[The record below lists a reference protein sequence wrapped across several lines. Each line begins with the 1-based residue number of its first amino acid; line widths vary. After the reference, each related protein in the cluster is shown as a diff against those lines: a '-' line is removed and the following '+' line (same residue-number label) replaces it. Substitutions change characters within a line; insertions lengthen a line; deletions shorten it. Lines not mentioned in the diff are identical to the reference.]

1 MRGNTTRIILN
12 ERLTAANRSKLT
24 NKHYS
29 PKAHFNHSNN
39 KNSLTN
45 NILSNSPILHSYTK
59 SNGNNNSSK
68 NVPNNIMNLNTN
80 LLRFNTS
87 SSNSTNNTDN
97 LKVAIRVRP
106 PLPREIEKNLPFRA
120 ITLVSKENHTCS
132 LVEYLGVELDEEKRQ
147 KEWISNPQLFQL
159 HRFTFDEVFDINTS
173 QDEVF
178 NISAKPAVISVLEGY
193 NSTIFAYG
201 QTGTGKTFT
210 MEGFTYNNMDN
221 KRGIIPRTIECIFS
235 YIESNSNKDTK
246 FIIRAAY
253 LQIYNEMISD
263 LLKPENSNKNLSIRE
278 DKKKGLY
285 VDGLSE
291 WAVRNP
297 SDIYALL
304 ERGATCREVSNTFM
318 NDVSSRSHA
327 VFMITVEQLISK
339 TGKQITKIGK
349 LNLVDLAGSERTR
362 ITGATGKQLQES
374 IKINKSLSALGNV
387 INALTDTKERK
398 HIPYRDSK
406 LTRLLEDSLGG
417 NCKTT
422 MIATI
427 SPAQCS
433 FNESLSTLNFAK
445 RAKNIKNR
453 PVINEDIDHNG
464 LIHQYENELKKI
476 RKELEEKNKII
487 ELNEEILKLKNR
499 EEKEKID
506 AIKAYEQ
513 TSRQLLIEREEKQKL
528 ENKIQLMNLQMIKGG
543 EKIEE
548 TPQFKNALQEMEK
561 DFEKRILEIKKEK
574 EQFEDSKSQVE
585 AYNKLLYQ
593 QRDIMNSL
601 SISLNEKEETI
612 NDLIKTKN
620 ELENTIL
627 ELNNILKIKS
637 QYIIDL
643 EKILDN
649 NKIKHKEYS
658 KLNMN
663 NSKLNNSNNSNN
675 NNINTNNINIINNFN
690 KFISTNKKAHYIPYE
705 IEQNGKEYIS
715 KAMPL
720 LTSEEKIKE
729 LNDIVKYKNKEIFLL
744 KKVSEKCFGLG
755 LGENKSENDLKK
767 KIKELQLENIKL
779 QNDLKENNQMIN
791 LQRKENQSLEEH
803 YTTIEKIFQRTE
815 KENLELINIKE
826 KIISNL
832 EQIIK
837 KIDNEQYNFDE
848 KKNFAQLIR
857 TDLVYI
863 FQIILN
869 SNNSKNSANDIK
881 EKGNGKL
888 NLNLKLNIN
897 DNNNII
903 NNNYNFEDQ
912 VIKTEANVINKTNKK
927 LSSEMVLKDT
937 KELFKKNSLEDFFS
951 NDKRNN
957 NKSINEKKG
966 KEFTEKNNIK
976 SIHDYKNSAGGNFHY
991 KNNNSNTGNKIESK
1005 NSKKNPFEQSL
1016 INKDNKKNKK

>member
-1 MRGNTTRIILN
+1 MKGNTTRIILN
-12 ERLTAANRSKLT
+12 EHISGINKSKIN

-29 PKAHFNHSNN
+29 PKEHFSHNN
-39 KNSLTN
+39 KKNSLTN
-45 NILSNSPILHSYTK
+45 NLLLKSPILHTYTK
-59 SNGNNNSSK
+59 SNGNNNNNNNSSRS
-68 NVPNNIMNLNTN
+68 N
-80 LLRFNTS
+80 
-87 SSNSTNNTDN
+87 SNSTGSNNIDN

-120 ITLVSKENHTCS
+120 ITVVSKENHTCS
-132 LVEYLGVELDEEKRQ
+132 LVEYLGGELDEAKRQ
-147 KEWISNPQLFQL
+147 LEWVSNPKLFQL
-159 HRFTFDEVFDINTS
+159 HRFTFDEVFDIGTN
-173 QDEVF
+173 QEEVF
-178 NISAKPAVISVLEGY
+178 NISAKPAVNSVLEGY
-193 NSTIFAYG
+193 NSTVFAYG

-221 KRGIIPRTIECIFS
+221 SRGIIPRTIESIFS
-235 YIESNSNKDTK
+235 YIESNSNKNTK

-263 LLKPENSNKNLSIRE
+263 LLKPENTNKNLSIRE
-278 DKKKGLY
+278 DKQKGLY
-285 VDGLSE
+285 VDNLSE
-291 WAVRNP
+291 WAVRSP
-297 SDIYALL
+297 SDIYTLL

-339 TGKQITKIGK
+339 SGKQITKIGK

-387 INALTDTKERK
+387 INALTDIKERK

-427 SPAQCS
+427 SPAHCS

-487 ELNEEILKLKNR
+487 ELNEEILKIKNR

-528 ENKIQLMNLQMIKGG
+528 ETKIELMNLQMIKGG

-574 EQFEDSKSQVE
+574 EQIEDSKSQVE

-601 SISLNEKEETI
+601 SITLNEKEETI
-612 NDLIKTKN
+612 NELSKNKTQ
-620 ELENTIL
+620 LENTII
-627 ELNNILKIKS
+627 ELSNIIKIKDK
-637 QYIIDL
+637 YIIDL
-643 EKILDN
+643 EKTLDS

-658 KLNMN
+658 KIDN
-663 NSKLNNSNNSNN
+663 NKVEHIIKLSNISN
-675 NNINTNNINIINNFN
+675 IKKII
-690 KFISTNKKAHYIPYE
+690 SNKKAYIPYE
-705 IEQNGKEYIS
+705 IEQNGKEYFS

-720 LTSEEKIKE
+720 LSSEEKIKE
-729 LNDIVKYKNKEIFLL
+729 LNDLIKHKNKEIILL
-744 KKVSEKCFGLG
+744 KQVSEKYMGFT
-755 LGENKSENDLKK
+755 ENLKENDLKK
-767 KIKELQLENIKL
+767 KVKELEIENIKL
-779 QNDLKENNQMIN
+779 QNELKESNQMIN

-803 YTTIEKIFQRTE
+803 YTTIERIFQRTE
-815 KENLELINIKE
+815 KENLELINTKE

-832 EQIIK
+832 EKIIK
-837 KIDNEQYNFDE
+837 KIDNEQYNGD
-848 KKNFAQLIR
+848 KKNYFQLIR

-869 SNNSKNSANDIK
+869 NNLNELNETENRKLKIDIKDNNLNSNN
-881 EKGNGKL
+881 
-888 NLNLKLNIN
+888 IN
-897 DNNNII
+897 MEEQI
-903 NNNYNFEDQ
+903 
-912 VIKTEANVINKTNKK
+912 IKTESNISKKPNKK
-927 LSSEMVLKDT
+927 LSSEMLLKDT
-937 KELFKKNSLEDFFS
+937 KNLFKKNSLEDFFT
-951 NDKRNN
+951 NEKNHIKNN
-957 NKSINEKKG
+957 NVNRTTYEKKS
-966 KEFTEKNNIK
+966 KEFPKNKIR
-976 SIHDYKNSAGGNFHY
+976 SIHDYQNSAGENLY
-991 KNNNSNTGNKIESK
+991 YRNNNENKLESK
-1005 NSKKNPFEQSL
+1005 ISKRNPFEQPFN
-1016 INKDNKKNKK
+1016 NKDNKKNKK

>member
-1 MRGNTTRIILN
+1 MIKGNTTRIILN
-12 ERLTAANRSKLT
+12 ERISAINSSKFNNR
-24 NKHYS
+24 HYS

-45 NILSNSPILHSYTK
+45 NLTLKSPILHTYTK
-59 SNGNNNSSK
+59 SNGNGNSNNNNNNSSRS
-68 NVPNNIMNLNTN
+68 NTNSTGSNNI
-80 LLRFNTS
+80 
-87 SSNSTNNTDN
+87 DN

-120 ITLVSKENHTCS
+120 ITVVNRENHTCS
-132 LVEYLGVELDEEKRQ
+132 LVEYLGGELDEAKRQ
-147 KEWISNPQLFQL
+147 LEWVSNPKLFQY
-159 HRFTFDEVFDINTS
+159 HRFTFDEVFDKDTS
-173 QDEVF
+173 QEEIF
-178 NISAKPAVISVLEGY
+178 NISAKPAVSSVLEGY

-221 KRGIIPRTIECIFS
+221 TRGIIPRTIENIFS
-235 YIESNSNKDTK
+235 YIESNSNKNTK

-263 LLKPENSNKNLSIRE
+263 LLKPESTNKNLSIRE
-278 DKKKGLY
+278 DKHKGLY
-285 VDGLSE
+285 VDNLSE
-291 WAVRNP
+291 WAVRGP
-297 SDIYALL
+297 SDIYTLL

-327 VFMITVEQLISK
+327 VFMITVEQLISDK
-339 TGKQITKIGK
+339 SGKQITKIGK

-362 ITGATGKQLQES
+362 ITGTTGKQLQES

-387 INALTDTKERK
+387 INALTDTKERR

-427 SPAQCS
+427 SPAHCS
-433 FNESLSTLNFAK
+433 FNESLSTLNFAR

-487 ELNEEILKLKNR
+487 ELNEEILKIKNK

-528 ENKIQLMNLQMIKGG
+528 ENKINLMNLQMIKGG

-548 TPQFKNALQEMEK
+548 TPQFKNAIQEMEK
-561 DFEKRILEIKKEK
+561 DFKKRILEIKKEK
-574 EQFEDSKSQVE
+574 EQIEDSKNQVE

-601 SISLNEKEETI
+601 SSTLNEKEEII
-612 NDLIKTKN
+612 NDLVKN
-620 ELENTIL
+620 KLQLETTIL
-627 ELNNILKIKS
+627 ELNNIIKLKDK
-637 QYIIDL
+637 YILDL
-643 EKILDN
+643 EKLLDT

-658 KLNMN
+658 KI
-663 NSKLNNSNNSNN
+663 STIKLENITKISNE
-675 NNINTNNINIINNFN
+675 NIDSIKKLIINN
-690 KFISTNKKAHYIPYE
+690 KKSYIPYE
-705 IEQNGKEYIS
+705 IEQNGKEYVS
-715 KAMPL
+715 RAMPL
-720 LTSEEKIKE
+720 LSSEEKIKE
-729 LNDIVKYKNKEIFLL
+729 LNDIVKYKDKEIILL
-744 KKVSEKCFGLG
+744 KKVSEKCLG
-755 LGENKSENDLKK
+755 LTENLSENDLKK
-767 KIKELQLENIKL
+767 KIKELQIENIKL
-779 QNDLKENNQMIN
+779 QNELKESNQMIN

-803 YTTIEKIFQRTE
+803 YTTIERIFQRTE
-815 KENLELINIKE
+815 KENLKLISTKE

-832 EQIIK
+832 EKIIK
-837 KIDNEQYNFDE
+837 KIDNEQYDGD
-848 KKNFAQLIR
+848 KKYYSQLIR
-857 TDLVYI
+857 TDLIYI

-869 SNNSKNSANDIK
+869 NNNTYMDNGDK
-881 EKGNGKL
+881 EENGKINLKL
-888 NLNLKLNIN
+888 NLNLNEN
-897 DNNNII
+897 NFSNNIP
-903 NNNYNFEDQ
+903 EQ
-912 VIKTEANVINKTNKK
+912 QPIKTDINISNSKPNKK
-927 LSSEMVLKDT
+927 ISSELLLKDT
-937 KELFKKNSLEDFFS
+937 KNIFKKNSLEDFLYYD
-951 NDKRNN
+951 NKTLNEKRNKEI
-957 NKSINEKKG
+957 NK
-966 KEFTEKNNIK
+966 KNTKI
-976 SIHDYKNSAGGNFHY
+976 IHDSKNSGGSLHYKNS
-991 KNNNSNTGNKIESK
+991 NNNSNTGNKLENK
-1005 NSKKNPFEQSL
+1005 NSKKNPFEQPM

>member
-1 MRGNTTRIILN
+1 MKGNSTRIILN
-12 ERLTAANRSKLT
+12 ERLTAANRSKIT

-45 NILSNSPILHSYTK
+45 SSILNSPILHTYTK
-59 SNGNNNSSK
+59 SNGNNHA
-68 NVPNNIMNLNTN
+68 NNHPSNNNLNNNSNKN
-80 LLRFNTS
+80 LSRFNTN
-87 SSNSTNNTDN
+87 SNGNNNTDN

-120 ITLVSKENHTCS
+120 ITLISKENHTCS

-147 KEWISNPQLFQL
+147 KEWISNPKLFQL
-159 HRFTFDEVFDINTS
+159 HRFTFDEVFDLNTS
-173 QDEVF
+173 QEEVF

-221 KRGIIPRTIECIFS
+221 TRGIIPRTIECIFS
-235 YIESNSNKDTK
+235 YIESNSNKNTK

-285 VDGLSE
+285 VDDLSE

-339 TGKQITKIGK
+339 AGKQITKIGK

-433 FNESLSTLNFAK
+433 FNESLSTLNFAR

-548 TPQFKNALQEMEK
+548 TPQFKSALQEMEK

-574 EQFEDSKSQVE
+574 EQIEDSKSQVE

-601 SISLNEKEETI
+601 SMTLNEKEEAI
-612 NDLIKTKN
+612 NDLIKNKA
-620 ELENTIL
+620 ELEKAIIEMNKV
-627 ELNNILKIKS
+627 LKIKD
-637 QYIIDL
+637 QYIIEL

-658 KLNMN
+658 KLDIN
-663 NSKLNNSNNSNN
+663 NIKFN
-675 NNINTNNINIINNFN
+675 NNINNGININNNLN
-690 KFISTNKKAHYIPYE
+690 KIVINKKAHYIPYQL
-705 IEQNGKEYIS
+705 EQNGKEFIT

-744 KKVSEKCFGLG
+744 KKVSEKCLG
-755 LGENKSENDLKK
+755 LTENLDENDLRK
-767 KIKELQLENIKL
+767 KIKELQTENIKL

-912 VIKTEANVINKTNKK
+912 VIKTEANVTNKTNKK

-966 KEFTEKNNIK
+966 KEFTQKNNIK

-991 KNNNSNTGNKIESK
+991 KNNNSNNGNKIESK

>member
-1 MRGNTTRIILN
+1 MKGNSTRIILN
-12 ERLTAANRSKLT
+12 ERLTAANRSKIT

-45 NILSNSPILHSYTK
+45 SSILNSPILHTYTK
-59 SNGNNNSSK
+59 SNGNNHA
-68 NVPNNIMNLNTN
+68 NNHPSNNNLNNNSNKN
-80 LLRFNTS
+80 LSGFNTN
-87 SSNSTNNTDN
+87 SNGNNNTDN

-120 ITLVSKENHTCS
+120 ITLISKENHTCS

-147 KEWISNPQLFQL
+147 KEWISNPKLFQL
-159 HRFTFDEVFDINTS
+159 HRFTFDEVFDLNTS
-173 QDEVF
+173 QEEVF

-221 KRGIIPRTIECIFS
+221 TRGIIPRTIECIFS
-235 YIESNSNKDTK
+235 YIESNSNKNTK

-285 VDGLSE
+285 VDDLSE

-433 FNESLSTLNFAK
+433 FNESLSTLNFAR

-574 EQFEDSKSQVE
+574 EQIEDSKSQVE

-601 SISLNEKEETI
+601 SMTLNEKEEAI
-612 NDLIKTKN
+612 NDLIKNKA
-620 ELENTIL
+620 ELEKTII
-627 ELNNILKIKS
+627 EMNKVLKIKD
-637 QYIIDL
+637 QYIIEL

-658 KLNMN
+658 KLDIN
-663 NSKLNNSNNSNN
+663 NIMFN
-675 NNINTNNINIINNFN
+675 NNINNGININNNLN
-690 KFISTNKKAHYIPYE
+690 KIVINKKAHYIPYQL
-705 IEQNGKEYIS
+705 EQNGKEFIT

-744 KKVSEKCFGLG
+744 KKVSEKCLG
-755 LGENKSENDLKK
+755 LTENLDENDLRK
-767 KIKELQLENIKL
+767 KIKELQTENIKL

-912 VIKTEANVINKTNKK
+912 VIKTEANVTNKTNKK

-966 KEFTEKNNIK
+966 KEFTQKNNIK
-976 SIHDYKNSAGGNFHY
+976 SIHDYKNSAGGNLHY

-1016 INKDNKKNKK
+1016 QNKDNKKNKK

>member
-1 MRGNTTRIILN
+1 MRGNTTRIILKEN
-12 ERLTAANRSKLT
+12 LSSN
-24 NKHYS
+24 NKPKINSRHYS
-29 PKAHFNHSNN
+29 PKAHFTHSNN
-39 KNSLTN
+39 NNFLTN
-45 NILSNSPILHSYTK
+45 NLILNSPILHTYTK
-59 SNGNNNSSK
+59 SNGNNNTQNNNNNNSPRS
-68 NVPNNIMNLNTN
+68 NTNSTGSNNI
-80 LLRFNTS
+80 
-87 SSNSTNNTDN
+87 DN

-120 ITLVSKENHTCS
+120 ITLISKENHTCS
-132 LVEYLGVELDEEKRQ
+132 LVEYLGGELDEAKRQ
-147 KEWISNPQLFQL
+147 LEWISNPKLFQL
-159 HRFTFDEVFDINTS
+159 HRFTFDEVFDIGTS
-173 QDEVF
+173 QEEIF
-178 NISAKPAVISVLEGY
+178 NISAKPAVNSILEGY

-210 MEGFTYNNMDN
+210 MEGFTYNNMD
-221 KRGIIPRTIECIFS
+221 KTRGIIPRTIESIFS
-235 YIESNSNKDTK
+235 YIEKNSNKNTK

-263 LLKPENSNKNLSIRE
+263 LLKPENTNKNLSIRE
-278 DKKKGLY
+278 DKQKGLY
-285 VDGLSE
+285 VDNLSE
-291 WAVRNP
+291 WAVRGP
-297 SDIYALL
+297 SDIYTLL
-304 ERGATCREVSNTFM
+304 EQGATSREVSNTFM

-327 VFMITVEQLISK
+327 VFMITVEQLINIK
-339 TGKQITKIGK
+339 KGKQITKIGK

-398 HIPYRDSK
+398 HVPYRDSK

-427 SPAQCS
+427 SPAHCS

-528 ENKIQLMNLQMIKGG
+528 ETKIELMNLQMIKGG

-548 TPQFKNALQEMEK
+548 TPQFKNKLQEMEK

-574 EQFEDSKSQVE
+574 EQIEDSKSQVE

-601 SISLNEKEETI
+601 SINLNEKEEII
-612 NDLIKTKN
+612 NELTKEKN
-620 ELENTIL
+620 KLENTII
-627 ELNNILKIKS
+627 EISNIIKLKDK
-637 QYIIDL
+637 YIIEL
-643 EKILDN
+643 EKLLDN

-658 KLNMN
+658 KLDN
-663 NSKLNNSNNSNN
+663 NKIDLNKLNINN
-675 NNINTNNINIINNFN
+675 NNKMIFQ
-690 KFISTNKKAHYIPYE
+690 NKKTYIPYL
-705 IEQNGKEYIS
+705 EQNGKDYIN

-729 LNDIVKYKNKEIFLL
+729 LNDIVKYKNKEINLL
-744 KKVSEKCFGLG
+744 KKVSEKCLG
-755 LGENKSENDLKK
+755 LNDNLNENELKK
-767 KIKELQLENIKL
+767 NIKELQITNIKL
-779 QNDLKENNQMIN
+779 QNELNESNQMIN
-791 LQRKENQSLEEH
+791 LQRKENQTLEEH

-826 KIISNL
+826 KIITNL
-832 EQIIK
+832 EKIIK
-837 KIDNEQYNFDE
+837 KIDNEQYINNN
-848 KKNFAQLIR
+848 KKNYTQLIR
-857 TDLVYI
+857 TDLIYI

-869 SNNSKNSANDIK
+869 NNNDIYINELNNDK
-881 EKGNGKL
+881 ENGKT
-888 NLNLKLNIN
+888 NLKININ
-897 DNNNII
+897 DNNYI
-903 NNNYNFEDQ
+903 NNNNINIENQ
-912 VIKTEANVINKTNKK
+912 IIKTESNSSYKPNKK
-927 LSSEMVLKDT
+927 LSSELIIKDT
-937 KELFKKNSLEDFFS
+937 KNLFKKNSSEEFFL
-951 NDKRNN
+951 
-957 NKSINEKKG
+957 NEKKNS
-966 KEFTEKNNIK
+966 TKNNNYINRNYYDKKSKESFSKTNTK
-976 SIHDYKNSAGGNFHY
+976 SIHDYKNSAGGNLNY
-991 KNNNSNTGNKIESK
+991 KNLGGVGENKTF
-1005 NSKKNPFEQSL
+1005 KKNPFEQPL
-1016 INKDNKKNKK
+1016 TNKDIKKNKK